1 MTSLTLRS
9 KPGQCREVTK
19 SRGRQRATE
28 ALASSQ
34 HRSDAEMG
42 SVRRAGAGL
51 ERSRPAEKTGR
62 SKTRGHSS
70 H

>member
-1 MTSLTLRS
+1 MPSLTLRS

-19 SRGRQRATE
+19 LRGRQRVTE

-42 SVRRAGAGL
+42 SVRCAEAGL
-51 ERSRPAEKTGR
+51 ERRRPVEKSGR
-62 SKTRGHSS
+62 FKTRGHSS